1 MNVQTIPI
9 SDPSPPRREEQEVRS
24 PSPNII
30 LRRDN
35 EFLSSPKSAWDSPS
49 DEEEETESRKVP
61 DVRKDD
67 LASRRAARGPAAPKV
82 HQFAPPPVC
91 SNKDIERWE
100 GIRRASQQNL
110 QEKETRLDLCYACLS
125 FPLTRG

>member
-1 MNVQTIPI
+1 MHSNKNSAVSFCI
-9 SDPSPPRREEQEVRS
+9 
-24 PSPNII
+24 
-30 LRRDN
+30 
-35 EFLSSPKSAWDSPS
+35 FLDWI
-49 DEEEETESRKVP
+49 
-61 DVRKDD
+61 D